1 MSKHAVEAG
10 QVDPRLWHQGGQA
23 GDEVQGLQYD
33 VGGEI
38 NYLESIAPE
47 MEWEIKTTLLR

>member
-1 MSKHAVEAG
+1 MEAG